1 MPVTHLT
8 DVVVSRLKTPGTY
21 YDESTPA
28 FAIRVG
34 KNRKTWVVIRGR
46 ERERTNIGKY
56 PQLGLADAR
65 KEAAIVARQMS
76 AGDAQVLTLTSAE
89 RESFVHAKR
98 MLIPL
103 GIPLHDALRE
113 YVAARAILKDEPL
126 IQLT

>member
-34 KNRKTWVVIRGR
+34 KNRKTWFVIRGR

-56 PQLGLADAR
+56 PALRVRVLDCSGIGASKFSYELFGCQLG
-65 KEAAIVARQMS
+65 
-76 AGDAQVLTLTSAE
+76 
-89 RESFVHAKR
+89 F
-98 MLIPL
+98 
-103 GIPLHDALRE
+103 
-113 YVAARAILKDEPL
+113 
-126 IQLT
+126 